1 MIGYKIST
9 KVDSSRLAMLSA
21 SILFISGG
29 ILLYFVNEKKAV
41 QVAEDIDTQQVE
53 RPINCTG

>member
-1 MIGYKIST
+1 MIGIIAATSG
-9 KVDSSRLAMLSA
+9 SSRYAMLSV

-41 QVAEDIDTQQVE
+41 QVAVDIDTQ
-53 RPINCTG
+53 

>member
-1 MIGYKIST
+1 
-9 KVDSSRLAMLSA
+9 MLSA